1 MKLSRGRLFLGA
13 TAAVLSVA
21 IALLAPERRT
31 VVLESAIVWLFAL
44 TVLEVRHQ
52 IKTLVPDSSRSY
64 FDRSF
69 FEPVRTLERPADLR
83 RLESDLSWN
92 TYERMDFEHRVVP
105 LVRRLVSARLLE
117 HRGIDMS
124 RHPETALAVLPPILK
139 LLVPAATNRTSS
151 LPEPL
156 DRAFLE
162 ELLDAVEAV

>member
-1 MKLSRGRLFLGA
+1 
-13 TAAVLSVA
+13 
-21 IALLAPERRT
+21 
-31 VVLESAIVWLFAL
+31 
-44 TVLEVRHQ
+44 
-52 IKTLVPDSSRSY
+52 
-64 FDRSF
+64 
-69 FEPVRTLERPADLR
+69 
-83 RLESDLSWN
+83 
-92 TYERMDFEHRVVP
+92 MDFEHRVVP

-124 RHPETALAVLPPILK
+124 RDPETALAVLPPILK